1 MKISAVNAKN
11 QKAVN
16 KAVKFLIAYNSLN
29 DLRDKADNEGN
40 EKEYRKL
47 DRKCEIAFDKYQE
60 AIWCLPKREISK
72 IETSPLY

>member
-1 MKISAVNAKN
+1 MEITAVNTKN

-16 KAVKFLIAYNSLN
+16 KAVKMLIAYNSLN

-60 AIWCLPKREISK
+60 AVWCLPKREISK
-72 IETSPLY
+72 IENSTLY